1 MAIALGRRI
10 SKRIIGIPYINRWFV
25 FAFDLIVS
33 GIGTGGAYLLAC
45 SIFNTDLGKR
55 ILFEIVLISLLASTV
70 GFLLFKTYKNI
81 IRHTS
86 FQSIWRIAAALLTKT
101 VLTTLAVCFIV
112 AEISPRETGMA
123 VAADFM
129 FSFCTLVIS
138 RLAVVLFYQ
147 LTLNEFTKSRQKVLI
162 YGVNA
167 NDIALSNIMNLN
179 AQSKYVIGGY
189 LKFSKRGDT
198 YSIGNLP
205 VYVIR
210 KTTDLMRII
219 EKEYIEGILFT
230 HQSDIWA
237 ERNRLIAYCMEQ
249 KLKLFTIPPIGK
261 WKSSVP
267 QVRNLNIS
275 DLLGR
280 DEIRIN
286 TEKIAQD
293 LKDKTV
299 LVTGAA
305 GSIGSE
311 LCRQIASFQVGKLVL
326 FDNCETGIHNLRLE
340 LEETVPGLELVPMV
354 GDVRSKE
361 RLQYLFNLH
370 HPQIVFHAAAY
381 KHVPLMELNPNE
393 AFIVNVMGTMNIAHT
408 ALEFDAEKFVMVST
422 DKAVNPTNVMGASKR
437 LAEIYVQSL
446 DHAIKAG
453 QVKGRTQYI
462 TTRFGNVLGSQ
473 GSVIPRFE
481 AQIAK
486 GGPVTVT
493 HPEITRYFMTIK
505 EACLLVLE
513 ASNIGNG
520 GDIMVFDMGTPVK
533 IADLAKKMI
542 QLSGYTLDTIRIEYT
557 GLRPGEKLY
566 EEVLSSIEHTRPT
579 SHKKIRIANARTYDF
594 ESLLPDYDE
603 LIRLATSYQSN
614 AVVSK
619 AKEIIPEYVSNNSV
633 FTQLDHGRQASG
645 ARMQEER
652 PEASSAA

>member
-340 LEETVPGLELVPMV
+340 LEETVPGLKLVPMV

-393 AFIVNVMGTMNIAHT
+393 AFIVNVRGTMNIAHT

-633 FTQLDHGRQASG
+633 FTQLDHGRKPSG
-645 ARMQEER
+645 VRMQEER

>member
-340 LEETVPGLELVPMV
+340 LEETVPGLKLVPMV

-594 ESLLPDYDE
+594 KSLLPDYDE

-652 PEASSAA
+652 PEASPAA

>member
-230 HQSDIWA
+230 HQSDIWV

-408 ALEFDAEKFVMVST
+408 ALAFDAEKFVMVST

-633 FTQLDHGRQASG
+633 FTQLDHGRKPSG
-645 ARMQEER
+645 VRMQEER

>member
-55 ILFEIVLISLLASTV
+55 ILFEIVLISLLSSTV

-340 LEETVPGLELVPMV
+340 LEETVPGLKLVPMV

-393 AFIVNVMGTMNIAHT
+393 AFIVNVRGTMNIAHT

-594 ESLLPDYDE
+594 ESLLPDD
-603 LIRLATSYQSN
+603 
-614 AVVSK
+614 AVRVTIGED
-619 AKEIIPEYVSNNSV
+619 ADGTRRVE
-633 FTQLDHGRQASG
+633 F
-645 ARMQEER
+645 
-652 PEASSAA
+652 

>member
-55 ILFEIVLISLLASTV
+55 ILFEIVLISLLSSTV

-340 LEETVPGLELVPMV
+340 LEETVPGLKLVPMV

-393 AFIVNVMGTMNIAHT
+393 AFIVNVRGTMNIAHT

-645 ARMQEER
+645 ARVQEER

>member
-645 ARMQEER
+645 ARVQEER

>member
-408 ALEFDAEKFVMVST
+408 ALAFDAEKFVMVST

-633 FTQLDHGRQASG
+633 FTQLDHGRKPSG
-645 ARMQEER
+645 VRMQEER